1 MTAVLELLGIRKTF
15 TEVVAVREFDLVMQ
29 QGELVTLLGPSG
41 CGKTTVLRIVAGFDA
56 SDSGVL
62 LLSTRD
68 ITSQPAHKRNMGM
81 VFQGYSLFPHL
92 NVEDNV
98 GFGLRM
104 RGVKAD
110 ARRRRANELL
120 DIVHLNGLGHRFPH
134 QLSGGQQQ
142 RVAIA
147 RALAPNPEVLLLD
160 EPLSALDAKVR
171 SEVRD
176 EIRRLNRELGV
187 TTLFVTHDQEEA
199 LGVSDRV
206 CIMNSGSIEQI
217 GTPRDVYER
226 PASRFVA
233 DFIGTMNHLIV
244 AGQNMAIRPEQIALT
259 SPDTAGTI
267 RGRVEEVTFAGA
279 FTRFEIILEDSTRI
293 HVVQPSGSSS
303 AFGAGDPVGVRLP

>member
-1 MTAVLELLGIRKTF
+1 MTAVLELLDIRKTF
-15 TEVVAVREFDLVMQ
+15 AEVVAVREFDLVMQ

-41 CGKTTVLRIVAGFDA
+41 CGKTTILRIVAGFEA
-56 SDSGVL
+56 SDTGVV

-68 ITSQPAHKRNMGM
+68 ITALPAHKRNMGM

-92 NVEDNV
+92 NVEDNI

-104 RGVKAD
+104 RGVKPD

-120 DIVHLNGLGHRFPH
+120 DIVRLGGLGHRFPH

-147 RALAPNPEVLLLD
+147 RALAPSPEVLLLD

-171 SEVRD
+171 GEVRD

-206 CIMNSGSIEQI
+206 CIMNAGSIEQI
-217 GTPRDVYER
+217 GTPKDVYER
-226 PASRFVA
+226 PASPFVA
-233 DFIGTMNHLIV
+233 DFIGTMNHLTV
-244 AGQNMAIRPEQIALT
+244 AGQNLAIRPEQIALT
-259 SPDTAGTI
+259 PPDTAGTI
-267 RGRVEEVTFAGA
+267 PGKVEELTFAGA
-279 FTRFEIILEDSTRI
+279 FTRFDVVLEDSTRL
-293 HVVQPSGSSS
+293 HVIQPSGSSRT
-303 AFGAGDPVGVRLP
+303 FDAGDPVGVRLP